1 MPLSLNYFPLNKIC
15 ARQNKYNEHFYN
27 QAKLIAM
34 NLRVITIF
42 YIICT
47 PTYDN
52 YYISSYFS
60 KKFLNKILT
69 LQNQPSVYKQLTAD
83 WLIMKFPLLLWMLTH
98 LLLCFRNIKSAIYL
112 FI

>member
-1 MPLSLNYFPLNKIC
+1 MTQCLFNATEHNLNTIPLSPNYFPLNKIC
-15 ARQNKYNEHFYN
+15 AWQNKYNGSFYN

-34 NLRVITIF
+34 SLRVITIF

-52 YYISSYFS
+52 NYISPYFN
-60 KKFLNKILT
+60 KKFLNKILA

-83 WLIMKFPLLLWMLTH
+83 WPIMKFPSL
-98 LLLCFRNIKSAIYL
+98 
-112 FI
+112 